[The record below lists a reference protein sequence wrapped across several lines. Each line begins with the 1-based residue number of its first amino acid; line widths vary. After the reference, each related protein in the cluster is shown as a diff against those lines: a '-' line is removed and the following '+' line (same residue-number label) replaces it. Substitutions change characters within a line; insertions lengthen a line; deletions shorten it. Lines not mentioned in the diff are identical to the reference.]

1 MKFCRDP
8 HTGTTQIHQ
17 KSCFEETY
25 DSGGTRPGE
34 SMPDSNYMLVEVSI
48 YKSVVLLAHVLDLSN
63 STHFNVVFKIN

>member
-1 MKFCRDP
+1 M
-8 HTGTTQIHQ
+8 
-17 KSCFEETY
+17 
-25 DSGGTRPGE
+25 RPGE